1 MAASGV
7 AITTG
12 GGDTGVT
19 GASTDAAD
27 AMGVGSLAMEQ
38 CDDWRRLCIGGS
50 TAV

>member
-7 AITTG
+7 AMTTG

-19 GASTDAAD
+19 GASTDTAD
-27 AMGVGSLAMEQ
+27 AKGVGSLAMEQ
-38 CDDWRRLCIGGS
+38 CDDSQRLCIGGS